1 MSSSCYNKY
10 NKNINLYNPL
20 RGACLVTGKNMRA
33 LTLFVISLALFP
45 WGISLAQSWIK
56 YVNETDQ
63 FIINFPHEPEVRE
76 ISYVSEHGATI
87 PTRVYTVEDS
97 PAYYSVTVVDYSGLE
112 SANEELSAR
121 TGSNYNPLRVQGEL
135 SGAIAYAAW
144 NIRRRGGEITYDAWS
159 SMDGVPGHQL
169 QITNEDQLRTFV
181 AIHRLDRLLYIL
193 EGTVPENSIPP
204 IHFQQSLGFL
214 DEQGKRV
221 SVEYDEQGQRTRVKA
236 SYEWIGTEDPETGEI
251 QSE

>member
-1 MSSSCYNKY
+1 
-10 NKNINLYNPL
+10 
-20 RGACLVTGKNMRA
+20 MRA

-45 WGISLAQSWIK
+45 WGTSLAQSWIK

-112 SANEELSAR
+112 SANEELAAR

-169 QITNEDQLRTFV
+169 QPDGAF
-181 AIHRLDRLLYIL
+181 
-193 EGTVPENSIPP
+193 
-204 IHFQQSLGFL
+204 
-214 DEQGKRV
+214 
-221 SVEYDEQGQRTRVKA
+221 
-236 SYEWIGTEDPETGEI
+236 
-251 QSE
+251 

>member
-1 MSSSCYNKY
+1 
-10 NKNINLYNPL
+10 
-20 RGACLVTGKNMRA
+20 MRA

-45 WGISLAQSWIK
+45 WGTSLAQSWIK

-76 ISYVSEHGATI
+76 ISYVSEHGAII

-121 TGSNYNPLRVQGEL
+121 TGSNYNSLRAQGEL

-193 EGTVPENSIPP
+193 EGTVPENSMPP

-236 SYEWIGTEDPETGEI
+236 SYEWIGTEDPETGVI

>member
-1 MSSSCYNKY
+1 
-10 NKNINLYNPL
+10 
-20 RGACLVTGKNMRA
+20 MRA
-33 LTLFVISLALFP
+33 LTLFVISPALFLS
-45 WGISLAQSWIK
+45 GISLAQSWIK

-87 PTRVYTVEDS
+87 PARVYTVEDS

-193 EGTVPENSIPP
+193 EGTVPENSMPP

-236 SYEWIGTEDPETGEI
+236 SYEWIGTEDPETGVI